1 VFFLI
6 VTTTIPAHVSINEG
20 THLPA
25 YTAMFVLV
33 FGLLAGPGLAAEDV
47 ENTAEVTGEKV
58 EEVQDIGIAVA
69 IKNRLSR
76 VDRKSFSTIEVS
88 VKEGIA
94 TLTGTAD
101 SLWIQQRATE
111 ISQAI
116 RGVRGVIDRIT
127 VGPVGTTND
136 AALKKYLEYLL
147 REDPVVERDD
157 IHVDVVKGVLTL
169 KGRVHSRQEK
179 HTALSLG
186 KMIKGIREV
195 RDFLTVENVRD
206 RPDSILKEEITHRL
220 AFDVWV
226 VNPSLLHVRIE
237 QGRAILTGQV
247 GSVYEKSRI
256 AELAWVEG
264 VRSVDVS
271 GIVINWVSQDPMMR
285 TQRPVFTDREI
296 SNAIQKVLAYDR
308 RVAPFGIS
316 VTVKNGTV
324 TLKGNV
330 PFLSIR
336 REAEQ
341 NANNTVGVQS
351 VNNLITV
358 QSKATPKDADI
369 HARLLAA
376 FSQDPV
382 LEPFTLGGAVKK
394 GAVLLTGT
402 VDSIYE
408 RNHAENVASRIR
420 GVTSL
425 TNHISFSNPEIEK
438 TDWEIQLDFENQ
450 VWWSPFLSSQD
461 IVATVEDGKATL
473 SGSVQHMHQ
482 RLMAEQQAFEAGAS
496 IVINRLRVGKS
507 LPASK
512 LSGQELYARR

>member
-1 VFFLI
+1 MKTVPAYVSANGGTYLLGY
-6 VTTTIPAHVSINEG
+6 TTIIA
-20 THLPA
+20 
-25 YTAMFVLV
+25 LV
-33 FGLLAGPGLAAEDV
+33 FGLSVGFGIAAEDV
-47 ENTAEVTGEKV
+47 ENTAEVTGKEV
-58 EEVQDIGIAVA
+58 ERVQDIEIAVA

-76 VDRKSFSTIEVS
+76 VDRQSFSSIEVS
-88 VKEGIA
+88 VKDGIA
-94 TLTGTAD
+94 TLTGTAE

-116 RGVRGVIDRIT
+116 RGVGGVIDRIS
-127 VGPVGTTND
+127 VGPVVTND
-136 AALKKYLEYLL
+136 DSGLQQQLEYLFL
-147 REDPVVERDD
+147 QDPVVERDD
-157 IHVDVVKGVLTL
+157 IHVDVVQGVVTL
-169 KGRVHSRQEK
+169 KGQVHSRQEQ
-179 HTALSLG
+179 HAALNLA
-186 KMIKGIREV
+186 KMVKGIREV
-195 RDFLTVENVRD
+195 RDLLNVENVPD
-206 RPDSILKEEITHRL
+206 RPDAILREEITHRL

-226 VNPSLLHVRIE
+226 VNPSLLHVQVE
-237 QGRAILTGQV
+237 KGRAILTGQV
-247 GSVYEKSRI
+247 ESVYEKSRI
-256 AELAWVEG
+256 AELAWVES
-264 VRSVDVS
+264 VRDVDVS
-271 GIVINWVSQDPMMR
+271 GININWVSPDPMMR
-285 TQRPVFTDREI
+285 TQRPTFTDREVAT
-296 SNAIQKVLAYDR
+296 AIQKVLAYDR
-308 RVAPFGIS
+308 RVAPFGIR

-324 TLKGNV
+324 TLKGTV

-336 REAEQ
+336 REAEH

-351 VNNLITV
+351 VNNLINV

-369 HARLLAA
+369 QARLFAA
-376 FSQDPV
+376 FSRDPV
-382 LEPFTLGGAVKK
+382 LKPFSLGGSVKK

-425 TNHISFSNPEIEK
+425 TNHISFSNSEIEK

-473 SGSVQHMHQ
+473 SGSVQHMHH

-507 LPASK
+507 LPSSD
-512 LSGQELYARR
+512 LPSHDIHARR

>member
-1 VFFLI
+1 MPV
-6 VTTTIPAHVSINEG
+6 
-20 THLPA
+20 
-25 YTAMFVLV
+25 YTAIIALVL
-33 FGLLAGPGLAAEDV
+33 GLWAGPGIAAEDV
-47 ENTAEVTGEKV
+47 ENTAEVAGEEV
-58 EEVQDIGIAVA
+58 EEVHDIGMAVA

-76 VDRKSFSTIEVS
+76 VDRRSFSSIEVS
-88 VKEGIA
+88 VKNGIV

-111 ISQAI
+111 LSQAI
-116 RGVRGVIDRIT
+116 RGVRGVIDRLS

-136 AALKKYLEYLL
+136 TALKKHLEYLFL
-147 REDPVVERDD
+147 QDPVVERDD
-157 IHVDVVKGVLTL
+157 IHVNVIKGVVTL

-179 HTALSLG
+179 HTALNLA
-186 KMIKGIREV
+186 KMVKGIREV
-195 RDFLTVENVRD
+195 RDLLKVENVLD

-226 VNPSLLHVRIE
+226 VNPSLLHVQVE
-237 QGRAILTGQV
+237 KGRAILTGQV

-256 AELAWVEG
+256 ADLAWVES
-264 VRSVDVS
+264 VQSVDVS
-271 GIVINWVSQDPMMR
+271 GITINWVSPDPMMR
-285 TQRPVFTDREI
+285 TQRPTFTDREI

-351 VNNLITV
+351 VNNLIRV
-358 QSKATPKDADI
+358 QSKSTPNDADI
-369 HARLLAA
+369 HARLLAS
-376 FSQDPV
+376 FSRDPV
-382 LEPFTLGGAVKK
+382 LEPFTLGGSVKK

-425 TNHISFSNPEIEK
+425 TNHISFSSPEIEK
-438 TDWEIQLDFENQ
+438 TDWEIQL
-450 VWWSPFLSSQD
+450 
-461 IVATVEDGKATL
+461 
-473 SGSVQHMHQ
+473 
-482 RLMAEQQAFEAGAS
+482 
-496 IVINRLRVGKS
+496 
-507 LPASK
+507 
-512 LSGQELYARR
+512 